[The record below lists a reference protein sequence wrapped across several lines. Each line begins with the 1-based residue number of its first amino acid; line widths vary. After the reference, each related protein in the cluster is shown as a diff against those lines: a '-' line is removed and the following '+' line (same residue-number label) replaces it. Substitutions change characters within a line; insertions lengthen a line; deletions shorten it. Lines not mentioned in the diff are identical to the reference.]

1 MFLAQGVPL
10 LIRVRREGLW
20 AAHQREV
27 SAQRQAEGQ
36 AAQRRRRNCR
46 PSRRRISLY
55 THRGQSERS
64 GRRAWAVQT
73 RERAEGAPEVL

>member
-36 AAQRRRRNCR
+36 AAQRRRRN
-46 PSRRRISLY
+46 
-55 THRGQSERS
+55 
-64 GRRAWAVQT
+64 W
-73 RERAEGAPEVL
+73 ERAEGAPEVL